1 MPTENTETQ
10 KELRE
15 AQKAAVISL
24 FKTLKKGNYKN
35 NLKVENSIKSDSF
48 HITFLLINIVKLY
61 RL

>member
-15 AQKAAVISL
+15 SQKAAVISL